1 MEELT
6 WLNNKHFNH
15 SKNSINLNNENLD
28 GSELSDLMNSYQ
40 QKISFLNDEISS
52 LKKDITDRDKE
63 ISQLRIQYKILK
75 QRSQSVDRSSDDNVN
90 NDTNRFK
97 RGISVDGG
105 GNLREQL
112 EASNDEI
119 RLLKNKLLRLEDELN
134 NSVLEKE
141 TLLVKLDDQSKQG
154 IDHTINND
162 LQIFTDKI
170 GKIFIIPRKL
180 FSFDFA

>member
-6 WLNNKHFNH
+6 WLNSKHLK
-15 SKNSINLNNENLD
+15 SAKNLD
-28 GSELSDLMNSYQ
+28 GEELSDLMNTYQ
-40 QKISFLNDEISS
+40 EKISS
-52 LKKDITDRDKE
+52 LNEQITHLKVELLERDKE
-63 ISQLRIQYKILK
+63 INQLRTQSKLFQ
-75 QRSQSVDRSSDDNVN
+75 QRSQSVDRTSDENTVN
-90 NDTNRFK
+90 EQTNRFK

-141 TLLVKLDDQSKQG
+141 TLAIKLDEQAKHPAFNDQ
-154 IDHTINND
+154 
-162 LQIFTDKI
+162 I
-170 GKIFIIPRKL
+170 GKTRH
-180 FSFDFA
+180 FSRFYLPVAFGRSSHQITENQSH

>member
-6 WLNNKHFNH
+6 WVNSKHL
-15 SKNSINLNNENLD
+15 KNAKHLD
-28 GSELSDLMNSYQ
+28 GEDLSDLINTYQ
-40 QKISFLNDEISS
+40 EKIAILNEQIIH
-52 LKKDITDRDKE
+52 LKSEHLERDKE
-63 ISQLRIQYKILK
+63 LAQVRMQNKILK
-75 QRSQSVDRSSDDNVN
+75 QRSQSVERTSDENL
-90 NDTNRFK
+90 TEQANRLK

-141 TLLVKLDDQSKQG
+141 TLLIKLDDQSK
-154 IDHTINND
+154 HPD
-162 LQIFTDKI
+162 LTHQI
-170 GKIFIIPRKL
+170 RKNCP
-180 FSFDFA
+180 D